1 NAAPEA
7 AHAFLPEVPPDR
19 LERLTLQANGFGQG
33 ELSRAA
39 DLLNAGL
46 TEMSGA
52 TSPRLQLELICARI
66 LLPGSGRSRDAVLS
80 RVERMERRIG
90 MSATGA
96 AANLPPA
103 QAPGPG
109 QASGQ
114 AQAPGPGQA
123 QAPGADSPGSGAQE
137 ASAPAAA
144 GRGSGAAPDTNQS
157 SAGNDDFDDIAAMA
171 VAAESMLNEPAQP
184 TRSTGPE
191 ESAPTTQEPEAAPA
205 AEQSTS
211 GPASAPGHGDQQS
224 TAPHPNEPQRS
235 APEQSGPETAAA
247 ERNGRERPADA
258 PAPETSA
265 PDTGRGQ

>member
-1 NAAPEA
+1 
-7 AHAFLPEVPPDR
+7 
-19 LERLTLQANGFGQG
+19 NGFGQG

-96 AANLPPA
+96 AANLPPT
-103 QAPGPG
+103 QEPGPAQSSG
-109 QASGQ
+109 QALGQ
-114 AQAPGPGQA
+114 AQASASG
-123 QAPGADSPGSGAQE
+123 GASSESGAPE

-144 GRGSGAAPDTNQS
+144 GRSGANPGANQS

-191 ESAPTTQEPEAAPA
+191 ESAPTTQEPDAAPA
-205 AEQSTS
+205 PEQPTS

-224 TAPHPNEPQRS
+224 APPRPNEPQRS
-235 APEQSGPETAAA
+235 APEQSVSEA
-247 ERNGRERPADA
+247 
-258 PAPETSA
+258 
-265 PDTGRGQ
+265 